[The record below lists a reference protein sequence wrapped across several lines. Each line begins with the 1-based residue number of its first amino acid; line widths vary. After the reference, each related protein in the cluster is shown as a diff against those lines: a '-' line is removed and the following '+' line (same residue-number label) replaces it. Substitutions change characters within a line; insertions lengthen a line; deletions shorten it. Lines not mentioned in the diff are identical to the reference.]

1 MARLTV
7 ISGLNRK
14 SAAVF
19 LVESDGQRIL
29 LDCGDGLEP
38 GEHPDLAGLGRIDA
52 VLLSHAHIDHAG
64 SLLRLGE
71 IGNPPVF
78 ATQRTFGFL
87 PEAFRPARMIEIPEA
102 GTFRLGDLHLATGA
116 CGHAPGGVWFH
127 LPTESGGFVYSGD
140 ISLESPGMPFDM
152 PPPAATLLIDASYG
166 DRDTSLSEQIDDI
179 AAAARSGAVLCCPAA
194 GRGADMALAMERCG
208 LDVVLDAV
216 VADEF
221 LAATGRNLP
230 STDAK
235 RARPDQVIIAT
246 ASNAE
251 SGLSGQLLARG
262 GFHFIF
268 SSHVPKASPAFALIA
283 DKAAR
288 WMAWNVHP
296 RRRDILK
303 LADHCGAKTVLPAF
317 VDMREA
323 PVLSAALGPRLKL
336 ERETEI

>member
-1 MARLTV
+1 MTV

-19 LVESDGQRIL
+19 LVESAGRRIL

-52 VLLSHAHIDHAG
+52 VLLSHAHVDHAG
-64 SLLRLGE
+64 ALSRLGE
-71 IGNPPVF
+71 IGNPPVL
-78 ATQRTFGFL
+78 ATARTFGFL
-87 PEAFRPARMIEIPEA
+87 PAAERPVRTIEIPEA
-102 GTFRLGDLHLATGA
+102 GAFRLGDLQFTTGR
-116 CGHAPGGVWFH
+116 CGHAPGGVWLH
-127 LPTESGGFVYSGD
+127 LRTARGGFIYSGD

-152 PPPAATLLIDASYG
+152 MPAAATLLIDASYG
-166 DRDTSLSEQIDDI
+166 DRDTSLAAQMDDM

-194 GRGADMALAMERCG
+194 GRGADMALAMEKCG
-208 LDVVLDAV
+208 LDVVLDDV
-216 VADEF
+216 VAAEF
-221 LAATGRNLP
+221 AAATGRSLP
-230 STDAK
+230 ATDAK

-251 SGLSGQLLARG
+251 SGLSRQLLARG
-262 GFHFIF
+262 GFRFIF
-268 SSHVPKASPAFALIA
+268 SSHVPKASPACALIDGGNA
-283 DKAAR
+283 Q

-296 RRRDILK
+296 RRRDILA

-317 VDMREA
+317 VDMKEA
-323 PVLSAALGPRLKL
+323 PVLSAALGSRLRL